1 MQILYNSEEQI
12 TKMILDKQKG
22 KLFFVHSGFFFI
34 FIFSIIF
41 SRKIII
47 NDN

>member
-22 KLFFVHSGFFFI
+22 KKFLSIPAFSLFSSFQ
-34 FIFSIIF
+34 
-41 SRKIII
+41 
-47 NDN
+47 